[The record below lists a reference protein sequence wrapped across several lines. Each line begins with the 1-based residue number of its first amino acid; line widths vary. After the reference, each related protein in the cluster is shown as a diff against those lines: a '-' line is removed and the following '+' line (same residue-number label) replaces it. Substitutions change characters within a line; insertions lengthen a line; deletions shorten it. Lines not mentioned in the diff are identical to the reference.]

1 VNRLP
6 DADPVRTVV
15 EPVERALGV
24 LIVGG
29 LVSFVLSVGTVLTA
43 LFAPDGLVH
52 EIAHVLLVG
61 VMVVVV
67 VARAVQ
73 IHWRRGEV
81 DPDAWRRARVVHP
94 SDARLAELLI
104 VSVPLAWLVG
114 NGTILVHHVPA
125 LNGAA
130 LMIGVWLPMA
140 AVLWTVATFAW
151 HDICRD
157 RIAGALDESDRRYR
171 TYWQQIADSS

>member
-6 DADPVRTVV
+6 DVDPARTVV
-15 EPVERALGV
+15 EPLERALGA

-29 LVSFVLSVGTVLTA
+29 LVSFVLSVGTVFTA

-73 IHWRRGEV
+73 MRRRRGEV
-81 DPDAWRRARVVHP
+81 DPDAWSRARAVHP
-94 SDARLAELLI
+94 SDARIAELLI
-104 VSVPLAWLVG
+104 ASVPLSWLVG

-130 LMIGVWLPMA
+130 LMIGLWLPMV

>member
-1 VNRLP
+1 VNRP
-6 DADPVRTVV
+6 TDVDPVRSVA
-15 EPVERALGV
+15 EPVERALGM

-29 LVSFVLSVGTVLTA
+29 LVSFLVSVGTVFTA
-43 LFAPDGLVH
+43 LFAPEGLIH
-52 EIAHVLLVG
+52 EIGHVLLVG

-73 IHWRRGEV
+73 ILRRRGAV
-81 DPDAWRRARVVHP
+81 DPDAWSRARAVHP
-94 SDARLAELLI
+94 SDARIAELLI
-104 VSVPLAWLVG
+104 VSVPLSWLIG
-114 NGTILVHHVPA
+114 TGTILVHHVPA

-130 LMIGVWLPMA
+130 LMIGAWLPMA

-157 RIAGALDESDRRYR
+157 KIAGALDESDRRYR
-171 TYWQQIADSS
+171 TYWQGIADSS